1 MSFCFGIDELLDSAS
16 QLSYLKS
23 KRVGLVAHPASIT
36 STQKHT
42 LDALIAKGLKP
53 DCVFGPQHGMR
64 GEKQDNMIET
74 DDYFDPVHQIQVIS
88 LYGEHRRPT
97 AEMLEPLDVIVFD
110 LQDIGCRIY
119 TYIAT
124 MMYFADACNEHGV
137 ELWILDRPN
146 PAGRPLDG
154 LVLESGHESFVGSA
168 ELPTRHGLTI
178 GELCN
183 W

>member
-124 MMYFADACNEHGV
+124 MMYFADACDEHGV
-137 ELWILDRPN
+137 
-146 PAGRPLDG
+146 
-154 LVLESGHESFVGSA
+154 
-168 ELPTRHGLTI
+168 
-178 GELCN
+178 
-183 W
+183 